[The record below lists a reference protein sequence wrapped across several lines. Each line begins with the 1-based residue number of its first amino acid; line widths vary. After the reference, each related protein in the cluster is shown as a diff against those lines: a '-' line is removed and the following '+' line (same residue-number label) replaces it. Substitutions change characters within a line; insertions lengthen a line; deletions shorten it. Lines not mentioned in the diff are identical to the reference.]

1 MAGLGPIHPPIA
13 RDSGRAS
20 WGMTSEIRP
29 KPARSTLVVVGEA
42 ATARRHEPLDER
54 LLAALPAA
62 ARVLE
67 LRAGSDALQRAYLRV
82 HPACD
87 WRVLPISADGRVD
100 IDDQAAPGPFDLVVI
115 ADALPWLADPAG
127 LLAALARRVAAGGR
141 LVLGCVNHASVD
153 ALAALVDGDV
163 GVVPAGA
170 PLAGQPR
177 LTAPATL
184 FRLLMDAG
192 WMPALV
198 DHAPVADVAAPVEAG
213 LQAVARAFGR
223 APGGSVDRVHRMARL
238 VVEARPL
245 FVGTPELDV
254 PALFDVLVP
263 TTDERQLRLNVEASA
278 GLEEV
283 GARIV
288 SCRGAATPAHAIEL
302 GGPHL
307 AADWVLLCHQ
317 DIHFPA
323 GFGRRLNA
331 VLAAIPP
338 ERRATTL
345 IGFVG
350 MGTGPRAQGR
360 VPAGFVVD
368 RTDRADHPAT
378 DNAVSIDE
386 LAVVMARDT
395 VHRIDPSLGWHLW
408 ATDLCLAAICD
419 HHVFPRIVRLPLFHN
434 SRTGWQLP
442 ADFHAS
448 AERLARKWAGF
459 GPIHTLCGVIDAV
472 PETQTA

>member
-1 MAGLGPIHPPIA
+1 MSSENRP
-13 RDSGRAS
+13 
-20 WGMTSEIRP
+20 TS
-29 KPARSTLVVVGEA
+29 ARSTLVVVGEA
-42 ATARRHEPLDER
+42 ATARRHEPIDER

-67 LRAGSDALQRAYLRV
+67 LRAGSDALQRAYAGA
-82 HPACD
+82 HPGCD
-87 WRVLPISADGRVD
+87 WHALRISADGRVD
-100 IDDQAAPGPFDLVVI
+100 LDDADARGPFDLVVI
-115 ADALPWLADPAG
+115 ADALPWLADPAAV
-127 LLAALARRVAAGGR
+127 LRALSRRVAADGR
-141 LVLGCVNHASVD
+141 LVLGCVNHASVE
-153 ALAALVDGDV
+153 ALAALVDGDL
-163 GVVPAGA
+163 GVAPGRA
-170 PLAGQPR
+170 PLPGQPR
-177 LTAPATL
+177 LSAPAPL

-198 DHAPVADVAAPVEAG
+198 GHEPVAAVAAPVDAG
-213 LQAVARAFGR
+213 LQAVARAFGH
-223 APGGSVDRVHRMARL
+223 APGGSAERVHRMARL
-238 VVEARPL
+238 VVEARPS
-245 FVGTPELDV
+245 FAGTPELDA

-288 SCRGAATPAHAIEL
+288 SCRGAATPADAIDL
-302 GGPHL
+302 GRPHL

-317 DIHFPA
+317 DVHFPA

-331 VLAAIPP
+331 VLAAIPA

-350 MGTGPRAQGR
+350 MGAGPRGQGR

-386 LAVVMARDT
+386 LAIVMARDT
-395 VHRIDPSLGWHLW
+395 VHRIDRALGWHLW
-408 ATDLCLAAICD
+408 ATDLCLAAICE

-442 ADFHAS
+442 AAFHESAS
-448 AERLARKWAGF
+448 RLARKWAGF
-459 GPIHTLCGVIDAV
+459 GPIHTLCGVIDAA
-472 PETQTA
+472 PETLTA

>member
-1 MAGLGPIHPPIA
+1 MA
-13 RDSGRAS
+13 
-20 WGMTSEIRP
+20 SESRP
-29 KPARSTLVVVGEA
+29 TPERGTLVVVGQA

-67 LRAGSDALQRAYLRV
+67 LRAGSDALQRAYLGA
-82 HPACD
+82 HPGCD
-87 WRVLPISADGRVD
+87 WRVLPVAGDGRVD
-100 IDDQAAPGPFDLVVI
+100 LDAAGAHGPFELVVL
-115 ADALPWLADPAG
+115 ADALPWLADPAP
-127 LLAALARRVAAGGR
+127 LLHALARRVAAGGR

-163 GVVPAGA
+163 GVAPGRA

-177 LTAPATL
+177 LSSPATL

-192 WMPALV
+192 WMPTLV
-198 DHAPVADVAAPVEAG
+198 DHEPVADVAAPLEAG
-213 LQAVARAFGR
+213 LQAVARALGR
-223 APGGSVDRVHRMARL
+223 APGGCADRVHRMARL

-245 FVGTPELDV
+245 FVDAPELDA
-254 PALFDVLVP
+254 PAAFDVLVP

-278 GLEEV
+278 GLQEV

-288 SCRGAATPAHAIEL
+288 SCRGAATPADAVEL
-302 GGPHL
+302 GRPHL

-317 DIHFPA
+317 DVHFPA

-350 MGTGPRAQGR
+350 MGAGPRGQGR
-360 VPAGFVVD
+360 LPAGFVID

-378 DNAVSIDE
+378 EHAVSIDE
-386 LAVVMARDT
+386 LAVVMARET
-395 VHRIDPSLGWHLW
+395 VHRIDRDLGWHLW
-408 ATDLCLAAICD
+408 ATDLCLAAICE

-442 ADFHAS
+442 AAFHAS

-459 GPIHTLCGVIDAV
+459 GPIHTLCGVIEAA
-472 PETQTA
+472 PQTQTA